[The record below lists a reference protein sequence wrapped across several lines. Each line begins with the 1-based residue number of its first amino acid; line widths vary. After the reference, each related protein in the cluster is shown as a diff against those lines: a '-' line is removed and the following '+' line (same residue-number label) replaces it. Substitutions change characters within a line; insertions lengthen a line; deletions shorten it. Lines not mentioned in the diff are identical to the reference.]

1 MFGWFRR
8 RTRRAKESL
17 TNQVVT
23 PRNQIRCV
31 ESRCLGVKIPFGYG
45 SIFIGTNE
53 TLKSLLT
60 ELEAEIEQD
69 VKPTHKPPEYLQ

>member
-17 TNQVVT
+17 DNQVVM
-23 PRNQIRCV
+23 PRRRTRV
-31 ESRCLGVKIPFGYG
+31 TDARFLGVEVPRLYG